1 MTSVPGVV
9 RVLFTVRTA
18 VYLLTNQVI
27 LKLIM
32 QIAKAVLHV
41 WMNVQRMLFQEN
53 VR

>member
-1 MTSVPGVV
+1 MMNVPGVA
-9 RVLFTVRTA
+9 RVLSTVRIV

-32 QIAKAVLHV
+32 KIVKAVLHV
-41 WMNVQRMLFQEN
+41 WMNVQRMLFQKN